1 LRTTL
6 LPSYNELLTQ
16 LLALLR
22 RSIPA
27 QALTALLATLSVSFK
42 YLLIPSTNNT
52 DAAQTVDHDGDDD
65 LLKATWK
72 QILRSLPRCN
82 VEVQRAV
89 GEVWG
94 VGILRRVKGKERE
107 RTVGFLI
114 EGEGE
119 GMQGKGVQDF
129 CAWCVVSA
137 CKVRTL
143 YFLSLEVFWR
153 FVRMSLWVILAIP
166 SYTISTSIMVGS
178 EVRSGFLN
186 LTSTDLFAFRLASE
200 GCLGR
205 VLCCSPYLIWFNLS
219 SLVYLVH
226 IISLLT
232 STSSFNSLYHRL
244 YTPRPRP

>member
-1 LRTTL
+1 MRTTL

-27 QALTALLATLSVSFK
+27 QALTALLATLSALFK

-52 DAAQTVDHDGDDD
+52 DAAQVADQNGHDGDDD

-205 VLCCSPYLIWFNLS
+205 VLCCSPYLIWFNL
-219 SLVYLVH
+219 
-226 IISLLT
+226 T
-232 STSSFNSLYHRL
+232 SRLSRLYHL
-244 YTPRPRP
+244 FADFYIIFQ

>member
-1 LRTTL
+1 

-22 RSIPA
+22 RSIPT
-27 QALTALLATLSVSFK
+27 QALTALLATLSALFK

-52 DAAQTVDHDGDDD
+52 DAAQVADQNVGHDEDDD

-82 VEVQRAV
+82 AEVQRAV

-94 VGILRRVKGKERE
+94 VGVLRRVKGKERE

-119 GMQGKGVQDF
+119 SMQGKGVQDF

-143 YFLSLEVFWR
+143 YFHFFESF
-153 FVRMSLWVILAIP
+153 
-166 SYTISTSIMVGS
+166 G
-178 EVRSGFLN
+178 
-186 LTSTDLFAFRLASE
+186 DL
-200 GCLGR
+200 C
-205 VLCCSPYLIWFNLS
+205 V
-219 SLVYLVH
+219 
-226 IISLLT
+226 
-232 STSSFNSLYHRL
+232 
-244 YTPRPRP
+244 